1 MQEWNDKFQAGVD
14 LISSTFKQQQEIFK
28 RDIKKQQ
35 AVIENIT
42 KQKQNLESQN
52 HKLLTK
58 LAEMERTILTLK
70 QDNQNISNS
79 YNNLSVRFATLKK
92 SASQLEAFRKS
103 IVSMIQNN
111 PVNMTLQSIDLP
123 SDQHSDLDHSEY
135 IEPNTKPHMNN
146 YKESEETSKDFASQI
161 SSELV
166 SEDIVKMQHLPPSK
180 NSLVK
185 QFEAEALRLSQR
197 TDRDLSHDTLRAA
210 QTASQATLSNNDKTY
225 DEQQKEFQ
233 DIEKSVY
240 LGLGLTSNGSYMV
253 DTHPNAEQSY
263 FAETFDNPN
272 EDGNEKGDI
281 LPSDFLE
288 ANKYKWEI
296 NEKITRVLE
305 RNNTM
310 NNIDHD
316 VPTSSFDISPKAL
329 QTRDATLDTAV
340 LYKKIQ
346 SALTPGQFDDF
357 ASVIGSFN
365 AGEIS
370 PNETI
375 HEIKS
380 LIADNYLFDQMKS
393 LIYEASK

>member
-1 MQEWNDKFQAGVD
+1 M
-14 LISSTFKQQQEIFK
+14 
-28 RDIKKQQ
+28 
-35 AVIENIT
+35 
-42 KQKQNLESQN
+42 
-52 HKLLTK
+52 
-58 LAEMERTILTLK
+58 
-70 QDNQNISNS
+70 
-79 YNNLSVRFATLKK
+79 
-92 SASQLEAFRKS
+92 
-103 IVSMIQNN
+103 
-111 PVNMTLQSIDLP
+111 
-123 SDQHSDLDHSEY
+123 
-135 IEPNTKPHMNN
+135 
-146 YKESEETSKDFASQI
+146 
-161 SSELV
+161 
-166 SEDIVKMQHLPPSK
+166 
-180 NSLVK
+180 
-185 QFEAEALRLSQR
+185 
-197 TDRDLSHDTLRAA
+197 
-210 QTASQATLSNNDKTY
+210 
-225 DEQQKEFQ
+225 
-233 DIEKSVY
+233 
-240 LGLGLTSNGSYMV
+240 
-253 DTHPNAEQSY
+253 
-263 FAETFDNPN
+263 
-272 EDGNEKGDI
+272 
-281 LPSDFLE
+281 PSDFLE

-316 VPTSSFDISPKAL
+316 VPTRSFDISPKAL